1 MKAYLVSHNGMGDN
15 LYMVGALN
23 YLRPM
28 YEHVYF
34 LCKRRY
40 YENIKLFFDISAN
53 ITCVPFNDEM
63 DEGSGIASILKD
75 KYTDENNDMFICS
88 KFHRSY
94 MRSRINNKD
103 VLAQQV
109 TPNKYTLVWDT
120 LTAINYSFIEEFYT
134 SINLNLNHFYEYFD
148 LPSVKE
154 STDLYNNVNDYY
166 IVFIQSTSSEGT
178 TLNITNLCKKY
189 MNDDKVILLCNDTNL
204 YDGESKDCEQI
215 SIKHKLAQ
223 KFVMNKL
230 TSYIDTIKNSDEIY
244 LIDSCFVGIVLPLL
258 KTGRLKTDKVR
269 IIERSVAHKYEL

>member
-134 SINLNLNHFYEYFD
+134 SINLNLNHFYI
-148 LPSVKE
+148 LG
-154 STDLYNNVNDYY
+154 
-166 IVFIQSTSSEGT
+166 I
-178 TLNITNLCKKY
+178 NI
-189 MNDDKVILLCNDTNL
+189 
-204 YDGESKDCEQI
+204 
-215 SIKHKLAQ
+215 
-223 KFVMNKL
+223 
-230 TSYIDTIKNSDEIY
+230 
-244 LIDSCFVGIVLPLL
+244 
-258 KTGRLKTDKVR
+258 
-269 IIERSVAHKYEL
+269 